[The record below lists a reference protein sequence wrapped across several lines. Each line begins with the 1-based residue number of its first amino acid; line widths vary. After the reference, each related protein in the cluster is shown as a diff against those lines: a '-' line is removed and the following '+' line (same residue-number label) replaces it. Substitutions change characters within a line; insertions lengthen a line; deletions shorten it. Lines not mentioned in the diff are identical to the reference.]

1 MQNLAVIE
9 QENPVEIKLRNTSK
23 ELCEAAVD
31 VMILT
36 RHDLSHATDM
46 VKIIKTRSKE
56 IEEERT
62 KLVKPFNEGVK
73 AINARFKAMTAPLEE
88 AEASIKA
95 KMLTFQKE
103 EERRAME
110 EAKRLEKV
118 RLEAEEKARKESAE
132 LADKLM
138 AENGDSGDIRNM
150 PLPAAPAVAI
160 VASLHR
166 PTTYGQTGAVSTVK
180 KVWTFEVTD
189 IKALAAARPDLVLSN
204 DVEINREIRGKGGD
218 IAGLRIYEK
227 EIMQVR

>member
-150 PLPAAPAVAI
+150 PLPTAPAVAI
-160 VASLHR
+160 VAPLHR

-189 IKALAAARPDLVLSN
+189 IRALAAARPDLVLSN